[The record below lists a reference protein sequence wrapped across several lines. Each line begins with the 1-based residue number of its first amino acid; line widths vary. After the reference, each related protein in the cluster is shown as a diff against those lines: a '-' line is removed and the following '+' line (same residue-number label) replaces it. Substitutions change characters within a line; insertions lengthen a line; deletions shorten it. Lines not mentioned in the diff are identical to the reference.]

1 MRAAPGSIFG
11 PIYSV
16 DSSLINIGK
25 SGIFLLIVAEISSE
39 RENMAPLPST
49 FVEGF
54 HDAEAVQKM
63 KYYPLGETGLLL
75 SHLGFGGGGLANF
88 YE

>member
-1 MRAAPGSIFG
+1 
-11 PIYSV
+11 
-16 DSSLINIGK
+16 
-25 SGIFLLIVAEISSE
+25 
-39 RENMAPLPST
+39 MASPTTPST

-54 HDAEAVQKM
+54 HHSEAVAKM
-63 KYYPLGETGLLL
+63 KYNPLGETGLLL